1 MALKQFNVNEDVVT
15 TEITVT
21 DGFFDGGKGIVAGTS
36 LTTSSLSTDQKK
48 YYYNLNCDFRF
59 FQVLFRKYLNLNQ

>member
-1 MALKQFNVNEDVVT
+1 MALKSFNVNEDVVT

-36 LTTSSLSTDQKK
+36 LTTSSLE
-48 YYYNLNCDFRF
+48 
-59 FQVLFRKYLNLNQ
+59 QVLI

>member
-1 MALKQFNVNEDVVT
+1 MALKSFNVNEDVVT

-36 LTTSSLSTDQKK
+36 LTTSSLDK
-48 YYYNLNCDFRF
+48 DFVF
-59 FQVLFRKYLNLNQ
+59 LVLVLFSIIKFYLV

>member
-48 YYYNLNCDFRF
+48 YYYKIRG
-59 FQVLFRKYLNLNQ
+59 V

>member
-36 LTTSSLSTDQKK
+36 LTTSSYPPTKK
-48 YYYNLNCDFRF
+48 SIIIIYNLIP
-59 FQVLFRKYLNLNQ
+59 KTIYP